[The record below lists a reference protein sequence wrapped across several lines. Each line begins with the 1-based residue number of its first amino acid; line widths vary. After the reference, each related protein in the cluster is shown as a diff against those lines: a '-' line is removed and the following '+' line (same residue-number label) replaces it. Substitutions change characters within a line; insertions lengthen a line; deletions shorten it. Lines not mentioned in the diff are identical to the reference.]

1 MAAPG
6 HTLYLYTLNI
16 FNMYKTAAMT
26 VGSILQGNDRQGS
39 PVFGS
44 IFGCAVKGW
53 FILPP
58 YVTRPSVWI
67 SPSHSTRTCA
77 HQLPLKLNL
86 AHEEASP
93 PHSSPHDQQWCPNC

>member
-1 MAAPG
+1 MAEEKDS
-6 HTLYLYTLNI
+6 T
-16 FNMYKTAAMT
+16 KK
-26 VGSILQGNDRQGS
+26 QRRRQGS